1 MGAPSKSDIDW
12 REDEELQNSSSE
24 IEGDGEVAI
33 DGGIQSIH

>member
-24 IEGDGEVAI
+24 IEGDGKVAV
-33 DGGIQSIH
+33 DGDIPSTH